1 MLFFVVLILELCVC
15 MECADNLSDS
25 SLLDYICG
33 DFTNNFLLKGD
44 FGNY

>member
-15 MECADNLSDS
+15 MECADNLNDN
-25 SLLDYICG
+25 SLLDYI
-33 DFTNNFLLKGD
+33 KGD